1 MRADRIGEETM
12 RSRTGVGLLVVLLAA
27 CSNPTEPTGNL
38 KSDVGTLK
46 YEVQALQ
53 AEVRAM
59 QAELRQTSLRLTNS
73 VGEQFAPVDLSGAYG
88 TARTSVGTNFF
99 VSWKDSKPQGD
110 GTLVTLN
117 IGNPYAAVFHGGV
130 VRIQYLAP
138 AKGKD
143 AIPTEL
149 VGETR
154 DRYTEALIPGR
165 WTPVRIRLPGV
176 KPDQV
181 GMLLV
186 TLTPDVIQLKE

>member
-1 MRADRIGEETM
+1 
-12 RSRTGVGLLVVLLAA
+12 
-27 CSNPTEPTGNL
+27 
-38 KSDVGTLK
+38 
-46 YEVQALQ
+46 
-53 AEVRAM
+53 M
-59 QAELRQTSLRLTNS
+59 QTELRQANLRLSNS

-99 VSWKDSKPQGD
+99 VSWEDSKPQGD

-117 IGNPYAAVFHGGV
+117 IGNPYSAVFQGGT
-130 VRIQYLAP
+130 VRVQYLAP

-149 VGETR
+149 TGEIR
-154 DRYTEALIPGR
+154 ERYTEALIPGR
-165 WTPVRIRLPGV
+165 WTPVRFRLPGV

-186 TLTPDVIQLKE
+186 TLTPDVIQLRE

>member
-1 MRADRIGEETM
+1 M

-38 KSDVGTLK
+38 KSDLGAMNV
-46 YEVQALQ
+46 EVQALQ

-59 QAELRQTSLRLTNS
+59 QAETKELRQTTLMLTNS

-88 TARTSVGTNFF
+88 TARTTVGTIFF
-99 VSWKDSKPQGD
+99 VSWTDSKPQGD

-117 IGNPYAAVFHGGV
+117 IGNPYAAVFHGGM
-130 VRIQYLAP
+130 VRIRYLAP

-149 VGETR
+149 VGESR
-154 DRYTEALIPGR
+154 ERYTEALIPGR

-186 TLTPDVIQLKE
+186 TLTPDVIQLRE